1 MRPYYYYISA
11 RSRQQHAM
19 FTQLFSPFL
28 LKKFSKKKI
37 IWFDYPT
44 ATITTALIVDN
55 EREEEDSIVK
65 SVQKQEGWD
74 KQWLMREKHRDF
86 NLDSGPEKIKTT
98 KRLFFFFFED

>member
-28 LKKFSKKKI
+28 LKKCSKKKI

-44 ATITTALIVDN
+44 ATITTTLIVDN

-86 NLDSGPEKIKTT
+86 NLDSGPEKEKQQ
-98 KRLFFFFFED
+98 RGFFLNED